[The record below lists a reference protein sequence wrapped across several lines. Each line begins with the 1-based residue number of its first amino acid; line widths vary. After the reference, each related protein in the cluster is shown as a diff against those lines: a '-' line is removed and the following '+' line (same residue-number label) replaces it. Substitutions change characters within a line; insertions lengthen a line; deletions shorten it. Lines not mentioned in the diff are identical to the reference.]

1 MVINVTNCSVIL
13 CYLSLFTVSY
23 VLGVFIGSTDAEAE
37 TPVLGHLMGRVDLLE
52 KDLMLEGIG
61 GRRRRG
67 WQRMRWLDGITDSM
81 GMSLS
86 KLRELVMDREAWC
99 VAIHGVTRVRHD
111 WATEMN
117 WTDALVLFCQQD
129 CKTLSFGYIFVSHPR
144 IVNKC

>member
-1 MVINVTNCSVIL
+1 MVINVTNCRVIL

-67 WQRMRWLDGITDSM
+67 
-81 GMSLS
+81 
-86 KLRELVMDREAWC
+86 
-99 VAIHGVTRVRHD
+99 
-111 WATEMN
+111 
-117 WTDALVLFCQQD
+117 
-129 CKTLSFGYIFVSHPR
+129 
-144 IVNKC
+144 